1 MLNKAITFVRQIH
14 PENGYQDNH
23 NRFNNRYQEDDQYDN
38 RNYSDKHQN
47 NDWNDYMRNDSY
59 DSSRDEDRQ
68 HNYRRDDHR
77 NRNQD
82 FSPPRDNGRQQYK
95 RGRYQN
101 KQNNQLPKKIFNKPN
116 PPICSQFVRD
126 LHQDLD
132 EGIEEL
138 SIWEQ
143 QEAHC
148 GLLYEQKLIGS
159 PDFFLEYTD
168 LNCQS

>member
-1 MLNKAITFVRQIH
+1 MNYEEKIKGKIIRKGERARVQMSNTFPGSLGAV
-14 PENGYQDNH
+14 
-23 NRFNNRYQEDDQYDN
+23 
-38 RNYSDKHQN
+38 
-47 NDWNDYMRNDSY
+47 
-59 DSSRDEDRQ
+59 
-68 HNYRRDDHR
+68 
-77 NRNQD
+77 
-82 FSPPRDNGRQQYK
+82 
-95 RGRYQN
+95 
-101 KQNNQLPKKIFNKPN
+101 KIFNKPN